1 MIVINCAMMQEEI
14 KIFVESYDES
24 IHFEKKQGI
33 ALQFSSNDDKKFA
46 SELKKALKAESRFK
60 ALFFNVE
67 AK

>member
-1 MIVINCAMMQEEI
+1 MIIINCAMVQDDI
-14 KIFVESYDES
+14 KAFVEAYDES

-33 ALQFSSNDDKKFA
+33 ALHFSSSDDKKFA
-46 SELKKALKAESRFK
+46 PELKKALKSESRFK